1 VVGWGGWYRPATMIN
16 CLALRG
22 VSKTYSAGIRGCSAT
37 VRVLHDLDLDVCAG
51 EIVAVHV
58 MPAAGTTTLLMCAA
72 GLLRPDRG
80 SISWFGSSARRD
92 RSAPQGI
99 AYVSDRPF
107 PYAFLSVQEAVE
119 YAAIARD
126 LPLSDHAARVS
137 EVLTLTNLS
146 AIAHRRVDAL
156 DAGQVSRL
164 ALANAFLA
172 RPRLLLIDDI
182 GSGCDASAARDI
194 ITLVR
199 GCAIDGAGVVIAG
212 RLVPW
217 FVANDTAVRQHV
229 PTRCVSLSGGR
240 IEPIDAAPP
249 SPMRNRAAPLAPA
262 RVAEWSGSSAAQNE
276 AR

>member
-1 VVGWGGWYRPATMIN
+1 MQDSWYRLDTMSN

-22 VSKTYSAGIRGCSAT
+22 VSKTFSTGIRGCSAT

-51 EIVAVHV
+51 EIVAVHAV
-58 MPAAGTTTLLMCAA
+58 PAAGTTTLLMCAA

-80 SISWFGSSARRD
+80 SISWFGSNARRD
-92 RSAPQGI
+92 RSAPEGI

-126 LPLSDHAARVS
+126 LPLSDHAARVN
-137 EVLTLTNLS
+137 EVLALTNLS

-156 DAGQVSRL
+156 DAGQGSRL
-164 ALANAFLA
+164 ALAGALLA

-194 ITLVR
+194 VTLVR
-199 GCAIDGAGVVIAG
+199 GCALEGAGVVIAG

-217 FVANDTAVRQHV
+217 VVANDAAVRHYV
-229 PTRCVSLSGGR
+229 ATRCVSLSGGR
-240 IEPIDAAPP
+240 IEAMAVAPP

-262 RVAEWSGSSAAQNE
+262 RVAEWGGSSAAQNE